1 LTDRDFAR
9 KLCAEMQLSQRA
21 KRILFAVVTEYIE
34 TGEPV
39 GSRTLAKRYG
49 LDLSAASIRNVLS
62 DLEETGLL
70 FQSHTSAGRTPTE
83 RAIRFFIDML
93 VEMPAV
99 APEGRNELRSRVAQ
113 IYANSADPLG
123 DSGKLLS
130 HLSGNA
136 AVVARQ
142 TRGRTLSQLRFIPT
156 KPGQILAVLVF
167 EDGTVENRFIAIDQS
182 SSPISESELTRIHN
196 LLSDV
201 IEGRTLGEVRELF
214 ARRLADDRLAVDTLK
229 RKAFD
234 LANRAIEGV
243 VERSEVR
250 IEGQLKLIEM
260 PEYADVDRLRKLVV
274 ALQEREEIVGLLDQ
288 TLAAGAV
295 TVFVGRETGDLGDGQ
310 LSLVLAP
317 YSENGQPAGTVGV
330 LGPTR
335 MDYAKVMPLVDAT
348 AAALTDAASNAVRGR

>member
-1 LTDRDFAR
+1 
-9 KLCAEMQLSQRA
+9 MQLSQRA

-62 DLEETGLL
+62 DLEEGGLL

-113 IYANSADPLG
+113 IYANSSDPLG

-130 HLSGNA
+130 ALSGNA

-142 TRGRTLSQLRFIPT
+142 TRGRTLAQLRFIPT
-156 KPGQILAVLVF
+156 KPTQLLAVLVF
-167 EDGTVENRFIAIDQS
+167 QDGTVENRFITIEQAL
-182 SSPISESELTRIHN
+182 PISESELLRIHN

-274 ALQEREEIVGLLDQ
+274 ALQEREEIVSLLDQ

-335 MDYAKVMPLVDAT
+335 MDYARVMPLVDAT
-348 AAALTDAASNAVRGR
+348 AAALTDAANAVRGR